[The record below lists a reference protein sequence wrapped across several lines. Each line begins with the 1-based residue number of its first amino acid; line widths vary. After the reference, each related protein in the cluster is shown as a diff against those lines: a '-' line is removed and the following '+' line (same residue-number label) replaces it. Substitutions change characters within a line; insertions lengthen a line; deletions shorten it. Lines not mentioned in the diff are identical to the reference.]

1 MNTSAG
7 LPDSEPSPAHRL
19 EAVRSFPP
27 VNGGNA
33 SRLILGSM
41 PGAASLLACE
51 YYAHPRNA
59 FWSIMESLLGIAR
72 AAPYATRTGAL
83 ADAGIALWD
92 VLETCRR
99 NGSLDSAIE
108 PDSIV
113 PNDFG
118 KFLRQNPAISRIY
131 FNGGTSAPAVRPA
144 CAASAAGKPAA
155 DSALHIAVDQ
165 SGKRQ
170 LLAAGENAGVEG
182 DQSARLKERPLSGHV
197 VKESARR
204 AR

>member
-131 FNGGTSAPAVRPA
+131 FNGGT
-144 CAASAAGKPAA
+144 
-155 DSALHIAVDQ
+155 
-165 SGKRQ
+165 
-170 LLAAGENAGVEG
+170 
-182 DQSARLKERPLSGHV
+182 
-197 VKESARR
+197 ARR
-204 AR
+204 LYDRHVLPALPESLQQIPRFTLPSTSPANASFSLQEKTLAWKVISLPG